1 MFKTDDAYFSM
12 LVRAE
17 ARALVVEILS
27 RVADTIDHQN
37 ALIQQSGHP
46 TRPPSVSGAIRTAV
60 KDVTSAYGSSC
71 DQQTTTEPRL
81 PRSTSSSL

>member
-1 MFKTDDAYFSM
+1 MDDAYFSM

-37 ALIQQSGHP
+37 ALIRQSGQP

-60 KDVTSAYGSSC
+60 KDVTSSYG
-71 DQQTTTEPRL
+71 QQTTTL
-81 PRSTSSSL
+81 PRQQSAPNNT

>member
-1 MFKTDDAYFSM
+1 MDDAYFSM

-37 ALIQQSGHP
+37 ALIQQSGQP

-60 KDVTSAYGSSC
+60 KDVTSSYG
-71 DQQTTTEPRL
+71 QQTTTL
-81 PRSTSSSL
+81 PRQQSAPNNT